1 MPGSLVAVLGV
12 VAAFLSGLSIA
23 MVVRHR
29 RRRHA
34 RSELA
39 DALDDR
45 LAEALGPG
53 TGSHLERSPAVRRI
67 AVVDADAE
75 SRSGPAGEGDGSAG
89 EGGGST
95 DEDDRAMLV
104 PIVRVDLETTD
115 APGMKIILEYVAD
128 VLEAIHPELEAR
140 DERVH
145 RYDVEF
151 TFGPGGL
158 IVAGEC
164 RRVSVAPELAARL
177 LEDERYGAFELRRDV
192 ERADRDDDSPTA
204 LWDDCRSSA
213 DRH

>member
-39 DALDDR
+39 SALDDR

-53 TGSHLERSPAVRRI
+53 TGSHLERSPTVRRI

-75 SRSGPAGEGDGSAG
+75 SRDGSAD
-89 EGGGST
+89 EG
-95 DEDDRAMLV
+95 DRPMLV

-115 APGMKIILEYVAD
+115 APGMELVLEYVAD
-128 VLEAIHPELEAR
+128 VLEAIQPELEAR
-140 DERVH
+140 DERV
-145 RYDVEF
+145 RCYDVEF

-164 RRVSVAPELAARL
+164 RRVSVAPDLAARL
-177 LEDERYGAFELRRDV
+177 LEDERYGAFELLRDV
-192 ERADRDDDSPTA
+192 ERADRDGDGPTV
-204 LWDDCRSSA
+204 LWDDCRSSTG
-213 DRH
+213 RH

>member
-1 MPGSLVAVLGV
+1 MPGSFVAVLGI
-12 VAAFLSGLSIA
+12 VAVFLSGLSIA

-53 TGSHLERSPAVRRI
+53 TGSHLERSPTVRRI
-67 AVVDADAE
+67 AVVGADF
-75 SRSGPAGEGDGSAG
+75 EGHDGSADEG
-89 EGGGST
+89 E
-95 DEDDRAMLV
+95 RPAIV

-115 APGMKIILEYVAD
+115 APGMKLVLEYVAD
-128 VLEAIHPELEAR
+128 VLEAIQPELEAR

-164 RRVSVAPELAARL
+164 RRVSVAPELADRL
-177 LEDERYGAFELRRDV
+177 LEDERYGAFELLRDV
-192 ERADRDDDSPTA
+192 ERADRDGDSPTA

-213 DRH
+213 THH